1 MPQNEESHELRREIL
16 QLLCSQMQALQQLSL
31 LSDMELLACYQR
43 QERVSELRDQLF
55 MALNSEVAP
64 GSESGLSAA
73 SIASTPAS
81 SSATQAA
88 VGM

>member
-1 MPQNEESHELRREIL
+1 MPQNEECHELRREIL

-64 GSESGLSAA
+64 GAESGVSAA

-81 SSATQAA
+81 GSATQAA

>member
-16 QLLCSQMQALQQLSL
+16 ELLCSQMQALQQLSL

-55 MALNSEVAP
+55 MALNSEVVP
-64 GSESGLSAA
+64 GPESGLSAA